1 MVALALKPGER
12 GSDRIPDNRRSR
24 RDERTDSSQDNS
36 FLLSKN
42 ITLKM
47 FFNDMNSR
55 FCDLT
60 NQTNLIL
67 HKFSAPSMI
76 SPSANTHV
84 WPSTTIGQNG
94 NQTDNACCPPER
106 KVKRRQRR
114 LSQLQTNHAMTA
126 SNAQGK
132 SDRSSAIA
140 AISTNKL
147 TALLFTSD
155 LLSSV
160 MYCQRGISG
169 KALSRLDHN
178 LSGLIQLSG
187 TTLWV
192 TLWVEPLNR

>member
-1 MVALALKPGER
+1 
-12 GSDRIPDNRRSR
+12 
-24 RDERTDSSQDNS
+24 
-36 FLLSKN
+36 
-42 ITLKM
+42 
-47 FFNDMNSR
+47 
-55 FCDLT
+55 
-60 NQTNLIL
+60 
-67 HKFSAPSMI
+67 
-76 SPSANTHV
+76 
-84 WPSTTIGQNG
+84 
-94 NQTDNACCPPER
+94 
-106 KVKRRQRR
+106 
-114 LSQLQTNHAMTA
+114 MTA